1 MTKEPLIRAGTY
13 RHYKGGIY
21 KVIAIAKHTET
32 GEEMV
37 VYRSLDDERQLWVR
51 PLEMFRERIKVD
63 GKPVPR
69 FEFIE

>member
-1 MTKEPLIRAGTY
+1 MTKEPLNRAGTY
-13 RHYKGGIY
+13 RHFKGGMY

-51 PLEMFRERIKVD
+51 PLAMFKEKVKVD